1 MENSSH
7 NHKNDPQ
14 RYLASLPERTVRA
27 GAALVGGL
35 LNETSNLLLPR
46 ELRHSRLYQ
55 ATVAQLMRITV
66 EMVGDVQGV
75 FPGETIPV
83 QELFIRKSAGN
94 VIEVAGF
101 LAVGW
106 SPVWLLAAASDL
118 IGGTRT
124 YLRALVVELKQAGV
138 LPEDANISSFDELLT
153 VLEGT
158 SGTLGDT
165 IVVLPLTARDM
176 RTSWQ
181 TLQQHVN
188 ELPDAR
194 QLASIFAVLQQAAQQ
209 EGRSLLEMSS
219 IVGLGAVR
227 AGIQMGNTYLFD
239 YYRDAL
245 HLIAEEGLL
254 AYLRRVSTPY
264 LTRAVRHFDPHAATL
279 TDQFL
284 SRWVIRRPVDAPPP
298 QLPAD
303 EIIIVDDQP

>member
-35 LNETSNLLLPR
+35 FNETSNLLLPR
-46 ELRHSRLYQ
+46 QLRRSRLYQ

-94 VIEVAGF
+94 VIEVASF

-118 IGGTRT
+118 VGGTRT
-124 YLRALVVELKQAGV
+124 YLRTLVVELKQAGV

-181 TLQQHVN
+181 TLQQHAN

-254 AYLRRVSTPY
+254 TYLRRVSTPY
-264 LTRAVRHFDPHAATL
+264 LTRAVRHFDPQAATL

-284 SRWVIRRPVDAPPP
+284 SRWVRRRPVDAPPP
-298 QLPAD
+298 QLPPD
-303 EIIIVDDQP
+303 EIIIVDDQT

>member
-1 MENSSH
+1 VENSSRK
-7 NHKNDPQ
+7 HKNEPQ
-14 RYLASLPERTVRA
+14 IYLASLPERTVRA

-46 ELRHSRLYQ
+46 ELRRSRLYQ
-55 ATVAQLMRITV
+55 ATVAQLLRITV

-118 IGGTRT
+118 VGGTRT
-124 YLRALVVELKQAGV
+124 YLRALVVELKQAEV

-165 IVVLPLTARDM
+165 IVVLPLTVRDM

-254 AYLRRVSTPY
+254 VYLRRVSTPY

-284 SRWVIRRPVDAPPP
+284 SRWVRRRPVDAPPP
-298 QLPAD
+298 QLPPD
-303 EIIIVDDQP
+303 EIIIVDDQT

>member
-7 NHKNDPQ
+7 NHKNEPQ

-46 ELRHSRLYQ
+46 QLRRSRLYQ

-94 VIEVAGF
+94 VIEVASF

-118 IGGTRT
+118 VGGTRT
-124 YLRALVVELKQAGV
+124 YLRTLVVELKQAGV

-181 TLQQHVN
+181 TLQQHAN

-264 LTRAVRHFDPHAATL
+264 LTRAVRHFDPQAATL

-284 SRWVIRRPVDAPPP
+284 SRWVRRRPVDAPPP
-298 QLPAD
+298 QLPPD
-303 EIIIVDDQP
+303 EIIIVDDQT

>member
-1 MENSSH
+1 MENSSG
-7 NHKNDPQ
+7 KDTYEPQ

-46 ELRHSRLYQ
+46 QLRRSRLYQ
-55 ATVAQLMRITV
+55 ATVAQLLRITV

-94 VIEVAGF
+94 VIEVASF

-118 IGGTRT
+118 VGGTRT
-124 YLRALVVELKQAGV
+124 YLRTLVVELKQAGV

-181 TLQQHVN
+181 TLQQHVD

-264 LTRAVRHFDPHAATL
+264 LTRAVRHFDPQAATL

-284 SRWVIRRPVDAPPP
+284 SRWVRRRPVDAPPP
-298 QLPAD
+298 HLPPD
-303 EIIIVDDQP
+303 EIIIVDDQT

>member
-1 MENSSH
+1 MENSSG
-7 NHKNDPQ
+7 KDTYEPQ

-46 ELRHSRLYQ
+46 QLRRSRLYQ
-55 ATVAQLMRITV
+55 ATVAQLLRITV

-118 IGGTRT
+118 VGGTRT
-124 YLRALVVELKQAGV
+124 YLRTLVVELKQAGV

-181 TLQQHVN
+181 TLQQHVD

-264 LTRAVRHFDPHAATL
+264 LTRAVRHFDPQAATL

-284 SRWVIRRPVDAPPP
+284 SRWVRRRPVDAPPP
-298 QLPAD
+298 HLPPD
-303 EIIIVDDQP
+303 EIIIVDDQT

>member
-1 MENSSH
+1 MKNTSH
-7 NHKNDPQ
+7 KHTNKPPH
-14 RYLASLPERTVRA
+14 YLASLPERSVRA

-35 LNETSNLLLPR
+35 LNETSNLLLPH

-55 ATVAQLMRITV
+55 ATIAQLLRITV
-66 EMVGDVQGV
+66 ELVGDVQGV

-94 VIEVAGF
+94 VIEAASF

-124 YLRALVVELKQAGV
+124 YLRTLVLELKQAGV
-138 LPEDANISSFDELLT
+138 LPQDANVSSFDELLT

-165 IVVLPLTARDM
+165 IVVLPLTVRDM

-181 TLQQHVN
+181 MLQQHVG
-188 ELPDAR
+188 ELPDSQ
-194 QLASIFAVLQQAAQQ
+194 QLASIFAVLQQAARQ

-227 AGIQMGNTYLFD
+227 AGIQIGHTYLFD

-264 LTRAVRHFDPHAATL
+264 LTRAARHFDLHTNTL
-279 TDQFL
+279 TDQVI
-284 SRWVIRRPVDAPPP
+284 SRWIKRQPGDTSLEQPLPDEVVIIDKQA
-298 QLPAD
+298 
-303 EIIIVDDQP
+303 